1 MSKRILIVDDE
12 PLALQKL
19 SRYLS
24 KSGQEFII
32 QEANNGI
39 AAVEAI
45 EKFKPDIIFLDIQM
59 PGLSG
64 FEVLQQFAERPF
76 LVVFQTAFD
85 EFAIQAFEEHACGY
99 LLKPFTFERFQK
111 ALTTVLARATDQE
124 RLQALEEKLSSR
136 EGYLQ
141 RLTVKY
147 GSQIKILSTQQIACF
162 ISKNHYTC
170 VYFDG
175 KNEGITELSLS
186 YLIKRLDPMQFSQF
200 HRNNIAQL
208 SAINGLST
216 TREGEMFIDLI
227 NGMKLP
233 ISRSNR
239 SIAKKLILKSDE

>member
-24 KSGQEFII
+24 KSGHEFTV
-32 QEANNGI
+32 QEANNGV
-39 AAVEAI
+39 AAIEAI
-45 EKFKPDIIFLDIQM
+45 ENFKPDIIFLDIQM

-85 EFAIQAFEEHACGY
+85 EFAIQAFEEHACDY
-99 LLKPFTFERFQK
+99 LLKPFTFDRFQK
-111 ALTTVLARATDQE
+111 ALSNVLARTIDQE
-124 RLQALEEKLSSR
+124 RLQALEEKLASK

-141 RLTVKY
+141 RLTVKH

-175 KNEGITELSLS
+175 KNEAITELSLS
-186 YLIKRLDPMQFSQF
+186 YLIKRLDPVKFKQF
-200 HRNNIAQL
+200 HRNNIAQV
-208 SAINGLST
+208 SAISGLST